1 MTTPVSQPSVL
12 RAKFGVQKRSSSLK
26 LSSRTLNVY
35 KEAFSAID
43 KNNEG
48 YINKNQLKTVLSKL
62 GLLIIE
68 VFQAFHLNSLGQ
80 KPTDQEIE
88 QMMGLE
94 SNEEGE
100 LQFHTVCLFRLTIFD
115 YFLLILTLVC

>member
-26 LSSRTLNVY
+26 LSCRTLNVY

-48 YINKNQLKTVLSKL
+48 FINKNQLKTVLSKL
-62 GLLIIE
+62 GLLAIK
-68 VFQAFHLNSLGQ
+68 VSFQFNS
-80 KPTDQEIE
+80 
-88 QMMGLE
+88 
-94 SNEEGE
+94 
-100 LQFHTVCLFRLTIFD
+100 
-115 YFLLILTLVC
+115 FLLIR

>member
-26 LSSRTLNVY
+26 LSCRTLNVY

-62 GLLIIE
+62 GLLVIN
-68 VFQAFHLNSLGQ
+68 VPFNS
-80 KPTDQEIE
+80 
-88 QMMGLE
+88 
-94 SNEEGE
+94 
-100 LQFHTVCLFRLTIFD
+100 
-115 YFLLILTLVC
+115 FLLIC